1 MNRTRFRINLQFFG
15 DDPEPEKETPK
26 EPEKKPEPGP
36 EPETAT
42 AKAIRELKKRLAETE
57 SRLEKANTKIAEQN
71 EAITALLDGE
81 QPKDRTSD
89 RFWASLRYIKKR
101 G

>member
-15 DDPEPEKETPK
+15 DDPGPEKEPPK
-26 EPEKKPEPGP
+26 EPDKNPEP

-42 AKAIRELKKRLAETE
+42 AKAIRELKKRLADTE
-57 SRLEKANTKIAEQN
+57 SRLEKANIKIAEQN

-81 QPKDRTSD
+81 QPKDRTSE
-89 RFWASLRYIKKR
+89 RFWGSLRYIKKR

>member
-15 DDPEPEKETPK
+15 DDPEPDKGPPK
-26 EPEKKPEPGP
+26 EPDKTPEP